1 MNTLDKT
8 DACDL
13 FKLHKDFAILS
24 VIKKEAGQK

>member
-1 MNTLDKT
+1 MNILDKI

-13 FKLHKDFAILS
+13 FKLHKEFAIIS